1 MGEICGG
8 GGQVREDLVLHQVE
22 NRLKNHNSLVV
33 SITNLQSE
41 LEALEA
47 TEADEL
53 EPGAIDYSKDKVQTS
68 GVGSTYENQVIRK
81 VDKIEAIKRKIA
93 QTQRKVDEVERA
105 LKVLN
110 EAEREIVELKCIQCL
125 PYFQFTYKIH
135 RSERS
140 AKYIKKEAIRKL
152 AVALYGEREK
162 GL

>member
-1 MGEICGG
+1 MTKKKKPT
-8 GGQVREDLVLHQVE
+8 RDLVLYQVE

-53 EPGAIDYSKDKVQTS
+53 GAIDYSKDKIQTS

-81 VDKIEAIKRKIA
+81 VDKIAAVKRKIA
-93 QTQRKVDEVERA
+93 QTQRKVDEMDRA
-105 LKVLN
+105 LSVLN
-110 EAEREIVELKCIQCL
+110 EAEREVIELKCIQCL
-125 PYFQFTYKIH
+125 PYFKFTYKID
-135 RSERS
+135 RSERW

-152 AVALYGEREK
+152 AVALYGEK
-162 GL
+162 